1 MKLRCATLAFSAVFL
16 AGALVWPPALA
27 RVPVADEEI
36 RRALDKDISFIARPS
51 AALAEF
57 FRAATIESI
66 KPFLNSEQLLQQAAR
81 YAEDANLITF
91 LIASGFEPN
100 EAYGPGIPAE
110 YSCGAGEQRAGPLHD
125 AARYNAD
132 PSIAEALVNGGA
144 DLRATGGRALYTP
157 LHYAARHNSAA
168 VVSALLRS
176 GAQPN
181 DVNGQIDPAWDK
193 SPNVNGNTALHVA
206 AGTDNAA
213 VMDALVAAG
222 ADVQQ
227 VNASGFAPLHVAVVR
242 GHKAA
247 LSALLRHGADPNA
260 AVALV
265 ADGTPMV
272 DCTGCNPIHLLVDSL
287 RNQDLVLE
295 EARSLLKLLLDAGG
309 DINAKV
315 AQHRYRGYSA
325 LRLAVKSDLGPDAV
339 ALLLESG
346 AKVDSDSLRTVV
358 ASSLASEG
366 NLRVFDL
373 LIGKNVDVNA
383 ADSLGTT
390 LLHMAARR
398 GALDIAWALIDAQ
411 ADPQAKDA
419 SGRTPLDVAAAGGHL
434 DFVTALLHSS
444 PHTVAESID
453 PEVLERLLAQAMER
467 DAADTVLRLLDG
479 VDAEEFGFYP
489 LHEAAKHDSP
499 RVAQAL
505 LDAGLSPNA
514 TGSRY
519 GWTPLHEAASLES
532 TAVAALLIEHGA
544 EVNARDNFGWTPLHL
559 ALGARTSPFPRQPG
573 RQTAHLLLEHGAD
586 AQAATD
592 VMGWTPLHL
601 ASHLSGSE
609 VRENGDDW
617 EAEEFGH
624 GPDVSE
630 LVHTLIERGANVNA
644 KAHAGGWTPLRVVKK
659 SDGWQQ
665 NGPNA
670 GANAIVVRDSLQAAG
685 GRDEGCDDGPQVPD
699 YVVGV
704 ELLPEEE
711 EERRRAGVA
720 APCQFDMPLA
730 KGGAMGHG
738 GQLVRGSFT
747 APGANERLLTRF
759 WGITLSAV
767 EHLTFLQDRHGA
779 IRPIMFRGRYD
790 DFQGL
795 CLDRQTNTHTAVFKR
810 TRADNCCEGEW
821 YQHFHYD
828 AVVGT
833 LARTYEDARRPP
845 LGKDEA
851 CRWREEMRS
860 DYAFV
865 LTQLRVGK
873 LPGLPRDGTPAALP
887 SRAIASDVVPRVRQ
901 LLHLMPGIATVSYRG
916 WWGDRWRTLIVER
929 VGELAPDLT
938 QACDGVLLVEDRRR
952 ERSDE
957 EWRSLYDCARFSN
970 IKISRDMLVARLEG
984 STECDI
990 KRPDAPC
997 YLEVDLATRQARLR
1011 DQPHDN
1017 SKPDSLPQR

>member
-1 MKLRCATLAFSAVFL
+1 MKLRCTILAFSAVFL
-16 AGALVWPPALA
+16 GGALVWPPALA
-27 RVPVADEEI
+27 SVPVADEEI
-36 RRALDKDISFIARPS
+36 R
-51 AALAEF
+51 
-57 FRAATIESI
+57 
-66 KPFLNSEQLLQQAAR
+66 
-81 YAEDANLITF
+81 
-91 LIASGFEPN
+91 
-100 EAYGPGIPAE
+100 
-110 YSCGAGEQRAGPLHD
+110 RAGPLHD

-132 PSIAEALVNGGA
+132 PSVVEALVRGGA
-144 DLRATGGRALYTP
+144 DIRATGGRAMYAP

-193 SPNVNGNTALHVA
+193 SPNVNGNMALHVA

-213 VMDALVAAG
+213 VIDALVAAG
-222 ADVQQ
+222 ADVRQI
-227 VNASGFAPLHVAVVR
+227 NASGFTPLHVAVVR
-242 GHKAA
+242 GHEAS

-265 ADGTPMV
+265 GDGTPMV
-272 DCTGCNPIHLLVDSL
+272 DCTGCNAIHLLVDSL
-287 RNQDLVLE
+287 GERDLVLE

-315 AQHRYRGYSA
+315 AQHWYKGYSA
-325 LRLAVKSDLGPDAV
+325 LRLAVTWELGPDAV

-419 SGRTPLDVAAAGGHL
+419 SGRTPLDVAAARGHL

-559 ALGARTSPFPRQPG
+559 ALGVSMSAFPRQPG

-601 ASHLSGSE
+601 ASHLGGSE
-609 VRENGDDW
+609 VDKDGDDW
-617 EAEEFGH
+617 KAEEFGY
-624 GPDVSE
+624 GPDVYE
-630 LVHTLIERGANVNA
+630 LVQTLIERGANVNA
-644 KAHAGGWTPLRVVKK
+644 KAHAGGWTPLRVAKK
-659 SDGWQQ
+659 SDGWRQ
-665 NGPNA
+665 NGFDADGCSLFDVWGPCPPDPVLDLEFPELQRSECLVAKERRCPGA
-670 GANAIVVRDSLQAAG
+670 GSNSILVQEALQAAG
-685 GRDEGCDDGPQVPD
+685 GRDEGCGDGPEVPL
-699 YVVGV
+699 YFVGV
-704 ELLPEEE
+704 EWLSEAE
-711 EERRRAGVA
+711 EERRRTGAN
-720 APCQFDMPLA
+720 APCQFDMPLDEV
-730 KGGAMGHG
+730 GSMRHG
-738 GQLVRGSFT
+738 GRMMRGSFT
-747 APGANERLLTRF
+747 APGADEGLITRYR
-759 WGITLSAV
+759 GIIDDPDLAV
-767 EHLTFLQDRHGA
+767 LQDRRGA
-779 IRPIMFRGRYD
+779 IRPIMYFDRYTE
-790 DFQGL
+790 FQGL
-795 CLDRQTNTHTAVFKR
+795 CLDRQTNTHAAVFKH
-810 TRADNCCEGEW
+810 TRETGCCEWEW
-821 YQHFHYD
+821 FEYFHYD
-828 AVVGT
+828 AAVGT
-833 LARTYEDARRPP
+833 LAKVGEHRSRPP
-845 LGKDEA
+845 LGKDEV
-851 CRWREEMRS
+851 CRWRHGEMQN
-860 DYAFV
+860 DYDFSLA
-865 LTQLRVGK
+865 QLRVGER
-873 LPGLPRDGTPAALP
+873 PGLQGDGTLAALP
-887 SRAIASDVVPRVRQ
+887 SRTIASDVVARVEQ
-901 LLHLMPGIATVSYRG
+901 LLHLMPFATVSYPG
-916 WWGDRWRTLIVER
+916 WWDGRWHAMVVER
-929 VGELAPDLT
+929 VSDLAPDLT
-938 QACDGVLLVEDRRR
+938 QACDGVLLVADRRR
-952 ERSDE
+952 EGSDE

-970 IKISRDMLVARLEG
+970 VKISGDMLFARLAG
-984 STECDI
+984 TTECGMQ
-990 KRPDAPC
+990 RHDAPC

-1011 DQPHDN
+1011 DQPRGN
-1017 SKPDSLPQR
+1017 AKPGSLPQR